1 MNIEIEDIID
11 NGVTYYVIHIPIELH
26 FKYVKLWMTLPNPAF
41 HSCSTR
47 PSDMPYPDKKTVY
60 ACPSCMKVFI
70 N

>member
-1 MNIEIEDIID
+1 MECPHCNYKDSWDEGRSIR
-11 NGVTYYVIHIPIELH
+11 IPG
-26 FKYVKLWMTLPNPAF
+26 PAGNF
-41 HSCSTR
+41 YEVAGGLYATR